1 MNSVLTAR
9 DLTKHFGE
17 LLVFEGLSFHAD
29 RGEVVT
35 LLGPSGCGKSTVLH
49 LISGLLCPDEGRVFL
64 ADRDITGE
72 TGQVSYMQQK
82 DLLLPWRKIIDN
94 VSLPLRIRGVGKK
107 EARRE
112 AAPLFEDFGLEGF
125 EYSYPAELSGGMRQR
140 AALLRTYLFSKDVLL
155 LDEPFARVDAV
166 TREKLHSWF
175 SGVLER
181 LETTV
186 LFVTHDIDEALKLSD
201 RIYVLSS
208 RPARIVKEFD
218 LSEQRQESERLKE
231 KIFSYLGG
239 TAEASGSRDK
249 DKGPVLLKKSV

>member
-1 MNSVLTAR
+1 MNSALTAR
-9 DLTKHFGE
+9 SLTKHFAE

-49 LISGLLCPDEGRVFL
+49 IISGLISPDEGRVFL
-64 ADRDITGE
+64 ADTDITGR
-72 TGQVSYMQQK
+72 TGRVSYMQQK
-82 DLLLPWRKIIDN
+82 DLLLPWQKIIDN
-94 VSLPLRIRGVGKK
+94 VSLPLRIRGERKK
-107 EARRE
+107 EARKK
-112 AAPLFEDFGLEGF
+112 AAPLFKEFGIEGF

-175 SGVLER
+175 SGVIDR

-218 LSEQRQESERLKE
+218 LSEQRQESDRLKE

-239 TAEASGSRDK
+239 NAEVSGKQDK
-249 DKGPVLLKKSV
+249 GEGPVLLKESV